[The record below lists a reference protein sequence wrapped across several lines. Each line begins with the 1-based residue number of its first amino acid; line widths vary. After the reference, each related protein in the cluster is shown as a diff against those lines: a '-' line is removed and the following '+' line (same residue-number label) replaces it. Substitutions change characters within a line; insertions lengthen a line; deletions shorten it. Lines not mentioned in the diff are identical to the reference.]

1 MTVPQPIPD
10 HSTVTLKSVKGL
22 QVKLEISD
30 QRTDL
35 EFSINLTDTE
45 AQLIDLFRT
54 VLKETGAIKGFM
66 IIL

>member
-1 MTVPQPIPD
+1 MPQPSPD

-30 QRTDL
+30 QRADL

-45 AQLIDLFRT
+45 AQLIDVFRT
-54 VLKETGAIKGFM
+54 VLKETGAIKSFM